1 MTMTKRLI
9 SLALLGAILVSCNF
23 PLNNGKATE
32 TQMSDAD
39 QLATAVE
46 GTVQAISLAITAQAA
61 QATEVPPT
69 ATVAPTVPAM
79 ATNTVGA
86 MQPTTST
93 TTQVCNQAEFIS
105 ETIPDGTNF
114 GFNESFTKT
123 WTFKNTGTCTWGED
137 YAITF
142 ASGAEMDGS
151 STEIDETVSPG
162 EEVYVSVDLI
172 APSSEGTY
180 VGYWKMADSDGN
192 TFGTS
197 VYVQIVVSE
206 DAITQTPTSTTEY
219 TSTPEPTST
228 TAPTSTN
235 TTAPV
240 STDTPVPTE
249 ASTGDSGD
257 TTS

>member
-1 MTMTKRLI
+1 MKTKILCMVVLLSALVLSACGDASSDDEV
-9 SLALLGAILVSCNF
+9 SLSGVHTAVAGTFTAEAALAT
-23 PLNNGKATE
+23 ATE
-32 TQMSDAD
+32 TAS
-39 QLATAVE
+39 
-46 GTVQAISLAITAQAA
+46 
-61 QATEVPPT
+61 PT
-69 ATVAPTVPAM
+69 ASPTPS
-79 ATNTVGA
+79 AT
-86 MQPTTST
+86 PTTSPT
-93 TTQVCNQAEFIS
+93 PSQTSLSFLGYATSTASVVLCNNSIYVS
-105 ETIPDGTNF
+105 DVTIADGTVLAPD
-114 GFNESFTKT
+114 EAFTKT
-123 WTFKNTGTCTWGED
+123 WLLQNTGTCTWGED